1 MMGEAMV
8 ITVFKNLKN
17 YPVLKESDSSCGSE
31 SQNHGL
37 GEATRRHMELNSSY
51 QAGPKINVFSSRDI
65 ELLVTGGIQIPG
77 MLPHLYK
84 GHNDTSISSSEIM

>member
-8 ITVFKNLKN
+8 IIVFKNLKN

-37 GEATRRHMELNSSY
+37 GEATRRHMELHSSY
-51 QAGPKINVFSSRDI
+51 
-65 ELLVTGGIQIPG
+65 
-77 MLPHLYK
+77 
-84 GHNDTSISSSEIM
+84 